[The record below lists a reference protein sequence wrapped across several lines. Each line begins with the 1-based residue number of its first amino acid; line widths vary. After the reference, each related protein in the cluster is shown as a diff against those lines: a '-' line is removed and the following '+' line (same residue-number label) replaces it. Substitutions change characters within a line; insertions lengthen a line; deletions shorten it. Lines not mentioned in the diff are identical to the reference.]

1 MAGSGG
7 RFIAAFFFL
16 DNSFVLGIP
25 HVVILCVWLLSVL
38 VSSMAVP
45 IHCQPLRSEV
55 SVDKSATAPEAGG
68 KNNPASS
75 SFCGS
80 RLVLLD
86 NLVSY
91 REYLMDSL
99 VADIFVH
106 IDTA

>member
-1 MAGSGG
+1 MWL
-7 RFIAAFFFL
+7 F
-16 DNSFVLGIP
+16 
-25 HVVILCVWLLSVL
+25 LCVWLLSVL

-45 IHCQPLRSEV
+45 IHCQPLRSEA

-68 KNNPASS
+68 KNNSASS

>member
-45 IHCQPLRSEV
+45 IHCQPLRSEA
-55 SVDKSATAPEAGG
+55 SEGQFCHCPEAGEEY
-68 KNNPASS
+68 PASS

>member
-1 MAGSGG
+1 MQKHC
-7 RFIAAFFFL
+7 IADTTFL
-16 DNSFVLGIP
+16 LWGLY
-25 HVVILCVWLLSVL
+25 ILDK
-38 VSSMAVP
+38 SSSVP
-45 IHCQPLRSEV
+45 IHCQPLRAEA

-68 KNNPASS
+68 KNNSASS